1 MERVMSAETDHDMSN
16 GPLQMSEEG
25 ILDRLAQVLMAL
37 SDVAAGDYGVR
48 LGEDLPEHNPFGA
61 LARGLNEMVHALE
74 DARKAAE
81 SYQSDLE
88 EKLRVIGLQQQAIRE
103 LSSPVI
109 EVWERVLCLPVVGM
123 VDTARS
129 AQMTEALLREVVE
142 KGGEYVIIDITGIEV
157 MDTHTADHFLRMA
170 KAVQLLGARCVL
182 SGINPNIAQ
191 TIVHMGVD
199 MAGIETHR
207 SLRNALTHYVR
218 LPQK

>member
-1 MERVMSAETDHDMSN
+1 MMAELTKDMSE
-16 GPLQMSEEG
+16 GPLQMREED

-48 LGEDLPEHNPFGA
+48 VPEDLPEQSPLGA
-61 LARGLNEMVHALE
+61 LSRGLNEMVHALD
-74 DARKAAE
+74 DARKSAVT
-81 SYQSDLE
+81 YQRDLE
-88 EKLRVIGLQQQAIRE
+88 EKIRVISLQQQAIRE

-199 MAGIETHR
+199 MTGIETHR

-218 LPQK
+218 APRT